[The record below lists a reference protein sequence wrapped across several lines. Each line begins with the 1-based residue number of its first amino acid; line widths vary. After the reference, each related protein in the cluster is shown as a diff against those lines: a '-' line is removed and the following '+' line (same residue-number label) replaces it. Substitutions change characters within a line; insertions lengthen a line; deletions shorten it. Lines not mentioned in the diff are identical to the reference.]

1 MEIKNVSAV
10 YFSPGGSTAL
20 CAKRVAAGLAED
32 FAAHDFTS
40 RPERLGFAGGELV
53 VFAAPVFG
61 GRIPGVF
68 ADFLGSVEGAGA
80 AAVCLAVYGGRDY
93 DDALLELAD
102 RVRERGFRVV
112 AGAALVARHSIVT
125 EIAAG
130 RPDEGDRAAMDELA
144 ARVKARLAADDFSE
158 PALPGNRPY
167 KKYGGVPMHPG
178 ANRQR
183 CVKCGKCARECPVGA
198 IPLDEP
204 NKTDDKRCITCMHCV
219 FACPN
224 FARGLNPVMLAATRT
239 MLKKA
244 CADRKEPELFA

>member
-20 CAKRVAAGLAED
+20 RAKRVAAGLAED

-40 RPERLGFAGGELV
+40 RPERLGFAEGELV

-112 AGAALVARHSIVT
+112 AR
-125 EIAAG
+125 AG
-130 RPDEGDRAAMDELA
+130 H
-144 ARVKARLAADDFSE
+144 
-158 PALPGNRPY
+158 
-167 KKYGGVPMHPG
+167 GGVALHAVTFHQAHPQAPG
-178 ANRQR
+178 GGMVHGWVPSFAAYSHYTRRRGRVQDG
-183 CVKCGKCARECPVGA
+183 CGLC
-198 IPLDEP
+198 L
-204 NKTDDKRCITCMHCV
+204 TCGIFV
-219 FACPN
+219 I
-224 FARGLNPVMLAATRT
+224 
-239 MLKKA
+239 
-244 CADRKEPELFA
+244 